1 MWTGNLRP
9 QDAAWGDSMEYQLVL
24 VLLLLVLMM
33 CVGGCWW
40 CWEDRDPGPEAD
52 TRTS

>member
-33 CVGGCWW
+33 CVGGLLVVLGGQEPW
-40 CWEDRDPGPEAD
+40 A
-52 TRTS
+52 